1 MKRQQI
7 IYLAT
12 VATLLTSQLTQPIL
26 VLAEE
31 TPVIN
36 SSVEALVGTGET
48 LPEDSRSEAGT
59 TFPGLEAEN
68 RETSLGNEAVS
79 VGKVLVDNGVKFKV
93 LSLGEHPTVQLGNGL
108 YPIEFKSE
116 QDGQP
121 YTVPSQVTIDGTAYT
136 VTAIGEE
143 ALAYYADESG
153 MLTYYP
159 SAITIPKG
167 VTLIKKNGFKASNAR
182 TIAFEAGSQL
192 QTIEDG
198 AFSFTNLQSFQLP
211 ASVETIGNR
220 VFNFNESLKSFT
232 FEEGSRLNSI
242 GNEVFSSLPKLE
254 ELTLPKTLKNIGEK
268 PFALSS
274 GLKAVYVAEGND
286 SYESQDGVLYTKG
299 LDRLIYYPAQKPGD
313 SFTTPNATK
322 ALSPYAFNNNTT
334 LKKITLGEG
343 IEEIPTFTFA
353 TTINVES
360 IALPTSLKK
369 IGRLAFY
376 EDMELKEL
384 TIPNQV
390 SEFEVHPFNGL
401 PKLEK
406 ITFGKGVT
414 HLPANFLSG
423 NLDSLKEIHFLTDS
437 SDWKVEAKSL
447 AIPAETIIY
456 VQEQSIADTLKP
468 HLEKGNKI
476 IVKTDTGTKTE
487 VKTEIKQET
496 IPFDT
501 KEEQNPALPK
511 GERRIKTKG
520 QTGEVA
526 ITYEVTYTDGVETS
540 RKEISRQVVKA
551 AVTEVVEVGTKEL
564 APNPL
569 VSTKEE
575 VLNSPIPFDTKEE
588 QNPAL
593 PKGKRRI
600 KTKGQAGEVAITYEV
615 TYTDGVETS
624 RKEIGRQVVKAAVTE
639 VVEVGTKEIVG
650 NTQPSEGNGD
660 ANGMRQTSSNQA
672 KAGDTTGRRVL
683 PQTGTKHSLFL
694 SLLGG
699 IGLVLLT
706 AYAFF
711 KKRFSS
717 LS

>member
-7 IYLAT
+7 VYLTT
-12 VATLLTSQLTQPIL
+12 VATLLTSQLAQPLL

-31 TPVIN
+31 PPTSN
-36 SSVEALVGTGET
+36 SAMEAVVGTSET
-48 LPEDSRSEAGT
+48 LSEDSHSEAST
-59 TFPGLEAEN
+59 TLPVLEAESS
-68 RETSLGNEAVS
+68 ETSSSNEAVS
-79 VGKVLVDNGVKFKV
+79 VGKVLVENGVKFKV

-121 YTVPSQVTIDGTAYT
+121 YTVPSQVTIDGTTYT

-153 MLTYYP
+153 MMTYYP
-159 SAITIPKG
+159 AAITVPKG

-220 VFNFNESLKSFT
+220 AFNFNESLTSFT

-242 GNEVFSSLPKLE
+242 GNEVFASLPKLE
-254 ELTLPKTLKNIGEK
+254 ELILPKTLNHIGEK

-274 GLKAVYVAEGND
+274 GFKAVHVAEGNER
-286 SYESQDGVLYTKG
+286 YESQDGVLYTKG
-299 LDRLIYYPAQKPGD
+299 LESLLYYPAQKPGET
-313 SFTTPNATK
+313 FATPNATK
-322 ALSPYAFNNNTT
+322 SLSPYAFNNNTT
-334 LKKITLGEG
+334 LKKISIGEG
-343 IEEIPTFTFA
+343 IEEIPTFAFA
-353 TTINVES
+353 ATINVES
-360 IALPTSLKK
+360 IALPNSLKK

-390 SEFEVHPFNGL
+390 SEFGVYPFNGL

-423 NLDSLKEIHFLTDS
+423 NLDSLKEVHFLTDS

-447 AIPAETIIY
+447 AIPAETVVY
-456 VQEQSIADTLKP
+456 VQKQSIADTLKP

-487 VKTEIKQET
+487 VKTEIQKEA
-496 IPFDT
+496 IAFET
-501 KEEQNPALPK
+501 KEEQNPSLPK

-520 QTGEVA
+520 QAGEVA
-526 ITYEVTYTDGVETS
+526 VTYEVTYTDGVETS

-575 VLNSPIPFDTKEE
+575 VLNSPIPFDIKEE
-588 QNPAL
+588 QNPSL
-593 PKGKRRI
+593 PKGERRI

-624 RKEIGRQVVKAAVTE
+624 RKEISRQVIKAAVTE
-639 VVEVGTKEIVG
+639 VVEVGTKETAANI
-650 NTQPSEGNGD
+650 QPSEGDGD
-660 ANGMRQTSSNQA
+660 ANGLRQTSSIQV
-672 KAGDTTGRRVL
+672 KSGEPGMKVL
-683 PQTGTKHSLFL
+683 PQTGTKNSPFL
-694 SLLGG
+694 TLLGG

-706 AYAFF
+706 AYAFL